1 MGDNDEDVIDTG
13 ADDGAKDD
21 GAENSDD
28 SSQDD
33 GAKDNGGEKKVQD
46 DDKSKKADGDDDT
59 PPPVRKTASD
69 YYNERHARKSTK
81 VETQKK
87 NDDDE
92 GADDE
97 DVAPDDEE
105 IISKVIDKRLAPVLE
120 KIVGSEDKEEASKF
134 FNENP
139 EFKPYEAKIA
149 KWWQDPSRRHL
160 PISTVALEAIGY
172 KNLIRIGAQKQK
184 EADEKAAQAKTKGSS
199 AGQDGGSK
207 PVSEMTTAEFIA
219 KRDQVLRRQA
229 E

>member
-21 GAENSDD
+21 DAENLDNPG
-28 SSQDD
+28 QDD
-33 GAKDNGGEKKVQD
+33 GADNKGGDKKVQD

-81 VETQKK
+81 VDTQNK
-87 NDDDE
+87 DDDKADND
-92 GADDE
+92 GDDVDADDE
-97 DVAPDDEE
+97 EV
-105 IISKVIDKRLAPVLE
+105 ISKVIDKRLAPVLE
-120 KIVGSEDKEEASKF
+120 KIVGSEDKEESTKF
-134 FNENP
+134 FTENP

-160 PISTVALEAIGY
+160 PISTVALEAVGY
-172 KNLIRIGAQKQK
+172 KNLIKIGAQKQK
-184 EADEKAAQAKTKGSS
+184 EADEKAAQTKTKGSS

-207 PVSEMTTAEFIA
+207 PVAEMSTAEFQA
-219 KRDQVLRRQA
+219 KREQVLRRQA

>member
-21 GAENSDD
+21 GAKNSDD

-33 GAKDNGGEKKVQD
+33 GANDGGDKKVQD
-46 DDKSKKADGDDDT
+46 DDKSKKADADDDAA
-59 PPPVRKTASD
+59 PPVRKTASD
-69 YYNERHARKSTK
+69 YYNERHARKSAK
-81 VETQKK
+81 VDTQKK
-87 NDDDE
+87 NDDD

-97 DVAPDDEE
+97 DEIAPDDEE
-105 IISKVIDKRLAPVLE
+105 VISKVIDKRLAPVLE
-120 KIVGSEDKEEASKF
+120 KIVGSEDKEEATKF

-160 PISTVALEAIGY
+160 PIATVALEAVGY

-184 EADEKAAQAKTKGSS
+184 EADEKAAQTKTKGSS
-199 AGQDGGSK
+199 ANNDGGSK
-207 PVSEMTTAEFIA
+207 PVSEMTNAEFLA